1 MATIQTIKTKIQ
13 GLIDKGNEAT
23 GNSATDLTTVVD
35 DLIAN
40 QGSLS
45 GGLDDENLKY
55 FIYTINPTKR
65 TITLHSLLYDELYAE
80 TGSYDVV
87 IPDEIAGLKVIIKC
101 E

>member
-1 MATIQTIKTKIQ
+1 MTNIQKIKTKIQ

-40 QGSLS
+40 QGGS

-55 FIYTINPTKR
+55 FIYTINHTKR